1 METRKLYRD
10 GLEEEISGPIRVSQ
24 TSDGHIVER
33 YALAN
38 GKKRF
43 FATLAGT
50 HWCAHGDSIANA
62 VADAL
67 WKDPERRPS
76 MQSLVESVKDNKK
89 HKFTLNEFRLITGAC
104 LTGCRAALAQAGR
117 DESPMTAF
125 DIRDIVS
132 REWGNKLISVLG
144 WEGEKS

>member
-10 GLEEEISGPIRVSQ
+10 GLTEEIAGPIRVSQ
-24 TSDGHIVER
+24 TSDGHTVER
-33 YALAN
+33 YTLAN

-50 HWCAHGDSIANA
+50 HWCAHGDTIANA

-76 MQSLVESVKDNKK
+76 MQSLVESVKGDQK

-104 LTGCRAALAQAGR
+104 LTGCRSALAQAGR
-117 DESPMTAF
+117 DDSPMTAF
-125 DIRDIVS
+125 DIRDVVS
-132 REWGNKLISVLG
+132 REWGSKLISVLG
-144 WEGEKS
+144 WEGAKS